1 MFEVVHA
8 DCVAHGIMESMKRL
22 NECGKVSDREN
33 QSNADQCK
41 EIQLL
46 LEIDSVKAEPFISRC
61 IVTDLKGL
69 ASYDHEILDGTAD
82 NAGWAYTYHSLYKPY
97 LQPMIDELKRNIY
110 TRRARLN
117 VGEGDL
123 LYTGDPPCLNM
134 MLFSYVDGRLDMT
147 IVFRSN
153 DGVKA
158 FPMNIHALA
167 MLHLKVA
174 EEVGVEPGAMHYI
187 ANNFHA
193 YSKDWQLL
201 DQYCKNFD
209 RMPDK
214 RLYWSYEDIMKVL

>member
-1 MFEVVHA
+1 MFQVVHA
-8 DCVAHGIMESMKRL
+8 DTVAHGIMEAMKCL
-22 NECGKVSDREN
+22 NENGVVSDREN
-33 QSNADQCK
+33 QDRADQCK

-46 LEIDSVKAEPFISRC
+46 LEIDNVEAEPFISRC

-69 ASYDHEILDGTAD
+69 ASYDHEMLDGTAD
-82 NAGWAYTYHSLYKPY
+82 NAGWKYTYHSLYEPY
-97 LQPMIDELKRNIY
+97 LAPMIAELKRNIY

-117 VGEGDL
+117 VGEGEL
-123 LYTGDPPCLNM
+123 LYSEDPPCLNQ

-147 IVFRSN
+147 ILFRSN

-167 MLHLKVA
+167 MLHIKVCK
-174 EEVGVEPGAMHYI
+174 EVGVPVGAMHYV

-193 YSKDWQLL
+193 YSKDWAMLE
-201 DQYCKNFD
+201 QYCKNFD

-214 RLYWSYEDIMKVL
+214 RLYWSMEDLQKVL